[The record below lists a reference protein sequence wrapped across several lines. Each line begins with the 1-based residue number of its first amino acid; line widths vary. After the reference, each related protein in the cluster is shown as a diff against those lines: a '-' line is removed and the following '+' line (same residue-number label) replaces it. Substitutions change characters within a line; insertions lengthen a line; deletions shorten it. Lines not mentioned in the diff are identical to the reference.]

1 VGTTSE
7 WIRLLKWFALFW
19 ALNFLLN
26 LVLTAIIKRESFM
39 KWSNVAVTALGG
51 YLMGMMLVVEGGHLH
66 CGGRGVF
73 AEVFLGLIALTFAAD
88 RLERAAKFR

>member
-51 YLMGMMLVVEGGHLH
+51 YLMGMMLVFEWRLLRGGIAV
-66 CGGRGVF
+66 VF
-73 AEVFLGLIALTFAAD
+73 AAGFLGLIALTFAAD